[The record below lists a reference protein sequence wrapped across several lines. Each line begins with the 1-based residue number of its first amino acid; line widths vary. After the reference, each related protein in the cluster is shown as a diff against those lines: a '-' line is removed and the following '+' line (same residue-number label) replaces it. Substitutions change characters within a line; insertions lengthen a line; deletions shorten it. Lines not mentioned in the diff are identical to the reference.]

1 MQDEGLQDNWNQVI
15 QELQRRSAL
24 PDSGIPALTHS
35 QIAQLRNVQ
44 PVAIVNGYAVL
55 NARSSQARK
64 LVEHDL
70 REPIIQVL
78 SARMG
83 TPCNLAV
90 SVSGYE
96 DPQPERSFETPAAE
110 PAPPHDAPPP
120 LGTTYPTAE
129 PQPRQPQADPQ
140 KDSKPVTFL
149 HAQEATSW
157 RNLNIEQPVQRA
169 QQTREHIS
177 QHNAP
182 SGPPRWSMGAGVRST
197 GRHALLSTPSKSG
210 AGSTDERSLNGK
222 YTFDS
227 FVIGSS
233 NQFPHAAAVAVAENP
248 AHAYNPL
255 FIWGGSG
262 LGKTHL
268 LHATGNYACELQS
281 GLRVKYVSSEQF
293 TNDFINSMRDDRQES
308 FKRSYRNLDMLMV
321 DDIQFIQGKES
332 TQEEFFHTFN
342 ALHQANKQIILSSDR
357 PPKELTTL
365 EDRLRTRFEQGLI
378 VDIQPPDLETRI
390 AILMKK
396 AQMERTELH
405 RDVLELIASRFKNS
419 IRELEGALI
428 RVTAYCSLNHVPI
441 TTDTTMKALQDIM
454 PEQSDV
460 TITTA
465 AIMDATAE
473 YFSISLEALRGTSK
487 TRAVAHARQLAMY
500 LCRELTELSL
510 PKIGESFGKDH
521 TTVMY
526 ADRKIRNEMKEK
538 PETFGQIQELTQIIK
553 GRGRA

>member
-1 MQDEGLQDNWNQVI
+1 MQEAALQESWNQVI
-15 QELQRRSAL
+15 NELQRLSTL
-24 PDSGIPALTHS
+24 PETGIPTLTHS
-35 QIAQLRNVQ
+35 QIALLRNVQ

-55 NARSSQARK
+55 NAKSSRARK
-64 LVEHDL
+64 IVEHDL

-90 SVSGYE
+90 SVSGNDDNQQDHSFE
-96 DPQPERSFETPAAE
+96 HSNHEAAPQPEPQHQPTE
-110 PAPPHDAPPP
+110 PTHQRQ
-120 LGTTYPTAE
+120 E
-129 PQPRQPQADPQ
+129 QHPQE
-140 KDSKPVTFL
+140 SKPVTFL

-157 RNLNIEQPVQRA
+157 RNLNIAKPGQRA
-169 QQTREHIS
+169 QHTREHIP
-177 QHNAP
+177 HPNDP
-182 SGPPRWSMGAGVRST
+182 TGPPRWSMGAGARPT
-197 GRHALLSTPSKSG
+197 GRHALVTTPSTSNN
-210 AGSTDERSLNGK
+210 SDQSLNPR

-233 NQFPHAAAVAVAENP
+233 NRFPHAAAVAVAENP
-248 AHAYNPL
+248 ANAYNPL

-268 LHATGNYACELQS
+268 LHATGNYARELQS
-281 GLRVKYVSSEQF
+281 GLRVKYVSSEEF

-308 FKRSYRNLDMLMV
+308 FKRRYRNLDMLMV

-357 PPKELTTL
+357 PTKELTTL

-396 AQMERTELH
+396 AEMDRTELD
-405 RDVLELIASRFKNS
+405 RDVLELIASRFENS

-428 RVTAYCSLNHVPI
+428 RVAAYSSLNHVPI
-441 TTDTTMKALQDIM
+441 TTDTAMKALQDIM
-454 PEQSDV
+454 PERTDV

-473 YFSISLEALRGTSK
+473 YFNITLEALRGTGK
-487 TRAVAHARQLAMY
+487 TRSVAHARQLAMY

-510 PKIGESFGKDH
+510 PKIGDSFGGKDH

-526 ADRKIRNEMKEK
+526 ADRKIRKEMKEK
-538 PETFGQIQELTQIIK
+538 PETFDQIQELTQIIK
-553 GRGRA
+553 GRGRT